1 MARLHARPFHAVA
14 LLSRIEV
21 LMRHTGPCIQIGG
34 YKRQIPIRQLNV
46 DKLAIRRVGSRMESE
61 VRVRQAGF
69 HIVGQHEGHPVNLL
83 AEAIGIAAKA
93 RKLKPCC

>member
-61 VRVRQAGF
+61 TRVRVLEVTFRDG
-69 HIVGQHEGHPVNLL
+69 EK
-83 AEAIGIAAKA
+83 AILPRANVESIDQ
-93 RKLKPCC
+93 